1 MREIEVRCTVNGS
14 GEALRSAPYRTLL
27 EVLRDDL
34 RLTGAKEGCGTGDCG
49 ACTVL
54 LDGVPVSSC
63 LLLVGQ
69 VEGRTVTT
77 VEGLSSGETLHP
89 LQRAFMEHGAVQCGF
104 CIPGMIMSAAA
115 LLAENPTPT
124 NEEIRWGIAGNLC
137 RCTGYSKIVEAIAA
151 AGRMMHQSAAAPL
164 GG

>member
-1 MREIEVRCTVNGS
+1 MSEIEVRCTVNGS
-14 GEALRSAPYRTLL
+14 RETLRSAPYRTLL

-34 RLTGAKEGCGTGDCG
+34 RLTGSKEGCGTGDCG

-54 LDGVPVSSC
+54 LDGAPVSSC

-69 VEGRTVTT
+69 VNERSVTT
-77 VEGLSSGETLHP
+77 VEGLSSGEDLHP
-89 LQRAFMEHGAVQCGF
+89 LQRTFVEHGAVQCGF

-115 LLAENPTPT
+115 LLEENPSPT
-124 NEEIRWGIAGNLC
+124 EEEIRWGIAGNLC

-151 AGRMMHQSAAAPL
+151 AASSR
-164 GG
+164 